1 MNEIRLTLTLDEV
14 NQILEGLGS
23 RPYAE
28 VFKLVAK
35 IQQQAGA
42 QLNPTQPMDAEVV
55 EDVSD

>member
-14 NQILEGLGS
+14 NQILEGLGN

-42 QLNPTQPMDAEVV
+42 QLNPDPPVDAQVV
-55 EDVSD
+55 EDASE

>member
-1 MNEIRLTLTLDEV
+1 MNEIRLALTLDEV
-14 NQILEGLGS
+14 NQILESLGS

-42 QLNPTQPMDAEVV
+42 QLNPAPTVDAEDTS
-55 EDVSD
+55 E